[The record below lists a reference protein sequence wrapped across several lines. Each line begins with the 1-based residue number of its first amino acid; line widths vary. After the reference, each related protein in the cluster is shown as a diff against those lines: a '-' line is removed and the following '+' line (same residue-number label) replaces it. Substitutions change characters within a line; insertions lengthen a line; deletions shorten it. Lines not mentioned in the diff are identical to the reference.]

1 MEELK
6 REETLQAE
14 AKATVKEAEP
24 EERPLKKAKKK
35 SVRQTKTVWTEI
47 YEWIDSAVI
56 TVMVILLAFT
66 FLFRQV
72 RIEGGSMLPTLQN
85 GERVIVSDVFYT
97 PEYGDIVV
105 ISSEVYD
112 DIPIIKRV
120 IATEGQWVDIREG
133 KVWVGKSSDNMKEVG
148 SEFVG
153 DIVTEVSVGST
164 DVYGVQK
171 YPLQVPENHVFVLG
185 DNRSVSLDSRT
196 AVVGLIDQR
205 QILGKALYRV
215 FPFDN
220 IGSIY

>member
-1 MEELK
+1 MEEFE
-6 REETLQAE
+6 REESVSEEVAE
-14 AKATVKEAEP
+14 ETETKEQPVKKEV
-24 EERPLKKAKKK
+24 KK
-35 SVRQTKTVWTEI
+35 SVKQTKTVWAEV

-72 RIEGGSMLPTLQN
+72 RIEGNSMWPTLQN

-120 IATEGQWVDIREG
+120 IATEGQWVDIHDG
-133 KVWVGKSSDNMKEVG
+133 KVFVGKSLENMKEVG

-153 DIVTEVSVGST
+153 DILTEVSVGSV
-164 DVYGVQK
+164 DAYGVQK

>member
-1 MEELK
+1 MEENN
-6 REETLQAE
+6 REEVEQTPK
-14 AKATVKEAEP
+14 KATVK
-24 EERPLKKAKKK
+24 
-35 SVRQTKTVWTEI
+35 QTKTGWAEL

-56 TVMVILLAFT
+56 TIMVILLAFT

-112 DIPIIKRV
+112 NIPIIKRV
-120 IATEGQWVDIREG
+120 IATEGQWIDIHDG
-133 KVWVGKSSDNMKEVG
+133 KVFVGSSKDNMKEVG

-153 DIVTEVSVGST
+153 DILTETAVGSPE
-164 DVYGVQK
+164 VYGVQK

-196 AVVGLIDQR
+196 QVVGLIDQR
-205 QILGKALYRV
+205 HILGKALYRV

-220 IGSIY
+220 MGSVY

>member
-1 MEELK
+1 MAEIN
-6 REETLQAE
+6 REESLQE
-14 AKATVKEAEP
+14 EIVEENVTQEEPVKKEI
-24 EERPLKKAKKK
+24 K
-35 SVRQTKTVWTEI
+35 SSVKQTKTVWSEV

-72 RIEGGSMLPTLQN
+72 RIEGGSMFPTLQN

-112 DIPIIKRV
+112 NIPIIKRV
-120 IATEGQWVDIREG
+120 IATEGQWVDIHDG
-133 KVWVGKSSDNMKEVG
+133 KVFVGESEDKMKEVG

-153 DIVTEVSVGST
+153 EIVTEIAVGSPE
-164 DVYGVQK
+164 VYGVQK
-171 YPLQVPENHVFVLG
+171 YPLKVPENHVFVLG
-185 DNRSVSLDSRT
+185 DNRGVSLDSRT

>member
-1 MEELK
+1 MEELE
-6 REETLQAE
+6 REEALQEEAE
-14 AKATVKEAEP
+14 ETVKETESQGQP
-24 EERPLKKAKKK
+24 VKRKAKK
-35 SVRQTKTVWTEI
+35 SVKQTKTFWTEV

-72 RIEGGSMLPTLQN
+72 RIEGNSMWPTLQN

-120 IATEGQWVDIREG
+120 IATEGQWVDIHDG
-133 KVWVGKSSDNMKEVG
+133 KVFVGKSLENMKEVG

-153 DIVTEVSVGST
+153 DILTEVSVGSV
-164 DVYGVQK
+164 DAYGVQK

>member
-1 MEELK
+1 MEENN
-6 REETLQAE
+6 REKLEQTPR
-14 AKATVKEAEP
+14 KAMVK
-24 EERPLKKAKKK
+24 
-35 SVRQTKTVWTEI
+35 QTKTGWTEL

-56 TVMVILLAFT
+56 TIMVILLAFT

-85 GERVIVSDVFYT
+85 AERVIVSDVFYT

-120 IATEGQWVDIREG
+120 IATEGQWIDIHDG
-133 KVWVGKSSDNMKEVG
+133 KVFVGNSKDNMKEVG

-153 DIVTEVSVGST
+153 DILTETAVGSPE
-164 DVYGVQK
+164 VYGEQK

-196 AVVGLIDQR
+196 TVVGLIDQR

-220 IGSIY
+220 MGSIY